1 MQMKVRAIRACY
13 LNDQLFTEG
22 QEAVIDL
29 PEDHPML
36 DHFEVLSPKKRAK
49 AAPAT
54 QAPPVPP
61 GPPVDPVAPPDGG
74 PPVDPVVDDGQGDKE
89 PTA

>member
-13 LNDQLFTEG
+13 LNDQLFAEG
-22 QEAVIDL
+22 QEAVVDL

-49 AAPAT
+49 KAGPEAGQDGDPAGV
-54 QAPPVPP
+54 Q
-61 GPPVDPVAPPDGG
+61 GQDGE
-74 PPVDPVVDDGQGDKE
+74 Q
-89 PTA
+89 